1 MSLSDAFVRAAKPNA
16 DKDYKVADG
25 GGLYLLISKGG
36 GKLWRV
42 RYRFAGVEKLLSVGA
57 YPEVGLKEA
66 RLRRDEAKRLI
77 ANGVDPSFEKKRK
90 AITAS
95 LQANNTFKGVAR
107 EYIEKLE
114 VDGIAEATRKKTNW
128 LASLLEKDLGNRPI
142 ANIEPYE
149 VVSALKKIE
158 KRGNFESAKRA
169 RSFASRVFKYAI
181 WTARAKVDPAA
192 DVGGALKSPK
202 IVHHAAI
209 LTPEG
214 LGGLLRDI
222 EGFEG
227 HMTTHAA
234 LRFAPHVFVRPG
246 ELRHAE
252 WSEFDFDKSCW
263 RIPASKM
270 KMGSEHVVPLS
281 RQSVGILFAIRDITG
296 EGKYVFPSIRTG
308 DRPMSENTINVALRR
323 LGYTSDEMTGHGFR
337 STACTLLNESGE
349 WQPDAI
355 EAALAH
361 QDKNKVRGS
370 YNRGQYW
377 AERVAMAQWWS
388 DYLDRLREGA

>member
-1 MSLSDAFVRAAKPNA
+1 MGTEKMLSL
-16 DKDYKVADG
+16 G
-25 GGLYLLISKGG
+25 I
-36 GKLWRV
+36 
-42 RYRFAGVEKLLSVGA
+42 
-57 YPEVGLKEA
+57 YPEVGLKAA
-66 RLRRDEAKRLI
+66 RAHRDEAKKLLATGI
-77 ANGVDPSFEKKRK
+77 DPSFAKKRQ
-90 AITAS
+90 AIAAS
-95 LQANNTFKGVAR
+95 IQANSTFKSVAK

-114 VDGIAEATRKKTNW
+114 VDGMAEATRKKTYW
-128 LASLLEKDLGNRPI
+128 LASLLEKDLGSRPI
-142 ANIEPYE
+142 AEIEPFE

-169 RSFASRVFKYAI
+169 RSFASRIFKYAI
-181 WTARAKVDPAA
+181 WTARARADPAA

-222 EGFEG
+222 EAFEG

-234 LRFAPHVFVRPG
+234 LRLSPHVFVRPG

-252 WSEFDFDKSCW
+252 WPEFDFEKCCW
-263 RIPASKM
+263 RIPALKM
-270 KMGSEHVVPLS
+270 KMGIEHVVPLS
-281 RQSVGILFAIRDITG
+281 RQSVALLLAVREITG
-296 EGKYVFPSIRTG
+296 QEKYVFPSIRTG

-337 STACTLLNESGE
+337 STASTLLNESAK

-388 DYLDRLREGA
+388 DYLDGLREGRSTKRRVA

>member
-1 MSLSDAFVRAAKPNA
+1 MSLSDAFVRAAKPST

-42 RYRFAGVEKLLSVGA
+42 RYRFASVEKLLSLGA

-77 ANGVDPSFEKKRK
+77 ANGLDPSFEKKRK

-114 VDGIAEATRKKTNW
+114 VDSIAEATSKKTNW
-128 LASLLEKDLGNRPI
+128 LLSLLEKDLGGRPI
-142 ANIEPYE
+142 ADIEPYE

-181 WTARAKVDPAA
+181 GTARAKVDPAA

-222 EGFEG
+222 EGN
-227 HMTTHAA
+227 MTTHAA
-234 LRFAPHVFVRPG
+234 LRLAPHVFVRPG

-252 WSEFDFDKSCW
+252 WSEFDFDKRCW
-263 RIPASKM
+263 RIPAAKM
-270 KMGSEHVVPLS
+270 KMGAEHVVPLS
-281 RQSVGILFAIRDITG
+281 QQSVAILLAIRDITG
-296 EGKYVFPSIRTG
+296 GGKYVFPSIRTG
-308 DRPMSENTINVALRR
+308 GRPMSENTINVALRR

-337 STACTLLNESGE
+337 STASTLLNESGE

-361 QDKNKVRGS
+361 QEQNARQLQSG
-370 YNRGQYW
+370 
-377 AERVAMAQWWS
+377 AI
-388 DYLDRLREGA
+388 LDRTSSYGSMVVRLSR